1 MVKTVLHI
9 KAVGKKI
16 GRQQILEDISL
27 EVQAGEIFGLIG
39 PNGAGKTTLIRMI
52 CGLMKHSEGE
62 ICIMNHDINSSFRAA
77 IRELGAVIENPA
89 FYLDLTGWQNLW
101 LVANLYKGITKERI
115 REVVRL
121 SGLEESIHDKVDT
134 YSLGMK
140 QRLGIAQ
147 AILHKPRLLILDEPT
162 NGLDPSGIH
171 DLRGHLLRLARE
183 GGTAIFLSTHLL
195 SEVEMLCDRIAIMKD
210 GRLLDIRQTE
220 QEEVLVIETDEHEKA
235 CVLLN
240 ERYSVLSFDKGQI
253 RLAVEKAEV
262 PAVNALL
269 VQNQIN
275 VYHLAY
281 ENQGLEQMFL
291 QSVTDKE
298 VEVE

>member
-1 MVKTVLHI
+1 MAHSALYI
-9 KAVGKKI
+9 EAAGKKI
-16 GRQQILEDISL
+16 GRRQILENITL
-27 EVQAGEIFGLIG
+27 NVHEGEIYGLIG

-62 ICIMNHDINSSFRAA
+62 IRIMNHDIKNSFRKA

-115 REVVRL
+115 LEVVEL
-121 SGLEESIHDKVDT
+121 VKLEDSIHDKVET

-171 DLRGHLLRLARE
+171 DLREHLLRLARE
-183 GGTAIFLSTHLL
+183 EGTAIFLSTHLL

-210 GRLLDIRQTE
+210 GRILEIRKTA

-235 CVLLN
+235 VALLR
-240 ERYSVLSFDKGQI
+240 ERYPNLTIDKGRIQLMI
-253 RLAVEKAEV
+253 EKKEV

-269 VQNQIN
+269 VHNQLN

-281 ENQGLEQMFL
+281 EEQGLEHLFL
-291 QSVTDKE
+291 QSVIE
-298 VEVE
+298 GEES

>member
-62 ICIMNHDINSSFRAA
+62 IRIMNHDINSSFRAA

-115 REVVRL
+115 REVVGL
-121 SGLEESIHDKVDT
+121 IGLEESIHDKVDT

-183 GGTAIFLSTHLL
+183 EGTAIFLSTHLL
-195 SEVEMLCDRIAIMKD
+195 SEVEMLCDQIAIMKD
-210 GRLLDIRQTE
+210 GRLLDMRQTV
-220 QEEVLVIETDEHEKA
+220 QEEVLVIETDEHEKTRA
-235 CVLLN
+235 LLD
-240 ERYSVLSFDKGQI
+240 EHYSVLSFDKGQI

>member
-1 MVKTVLHI
+1 MVKSVLHLE
-9 KAVGKKI
+9 AVGKKI
-16 GRQQILEDISL
+16 GRRQILKDITL
-27 EVQAGEIFGLIG
+27 DVQAGEIFGLIG

-62 ICIMNHDINSSFRAA
+62 IRLMNHDIKTSFRTA

-101 LVANLYKGITKERI
+101 LVANLYKGITRERI
-115 REVVRL
+115 LEVVEL
-121 SGLEESIHDKVDT
+121 VGLEESIHDKVDT

-171 DLRGHLLRLARE
+171 DLREHLLRLARE
-183 GGTAIFLSTHLL
+183 EGTAIFLSTHLL

-210 GRLLDIRQTE
+210 GRLLDIRQTAR
-220 QEEVLVIETDEHEKA
+220 EEVLVIETDEQEKA
-235 CVLLN
+235 AGLLRG
-240 ERYSVLSFDKGQI
+240 RYSVLSSDMGRIRLMIERSEVPDVNAILVENQI
-253 RLAVEKAEV
+253 R
-262 PAVNALL
+262 
-269 VQNQIN
+269 

-281 ENQGLEQMFL
+281 ENQNLEQIFL
-291 QSVTDKE
+291 QSVTEKE
-298 VEVE
+298 VE

>member
-1 MVKTVLHI
+1 MVKSVLHLE
-9 KAVGKKI
+9 AVGKKI
-16 GRQQILEDISL
+16 GRRQILKDITL
-27 EVQAGEIFGLIG
+27 DVQAGEIFGLIG

-62 ICIMNHDINSSFRAA
+62 IRLMDHDIKTSFRTA

-101 LVANLYKGITKERI
+101 LVANLYKGITRERI
-115 REVVRL
+115 LEVVEL
-121 SGLEESIHDKVDT
+121 VGLEESIHDKVDT

-171 DLRGHLLRLARE
+171 DLREHLLRLARE
-183 GGTAIFLSTHLL
+183 EGTAIFLSTHLL

-210 GRLLDIRQTE
+210 GRLLDIRQTAR
-220 QEEVLVIETDEHEKA
+220 EEVLVIETDEQEKA
-235 CVLLN
+235 AGLLRG
-240 ERYSVLSFDKGQI
+240 RYSVLSSDMGRIRLMIERSEVPDVNAILVENQI
-253 RLAVEKAEV
+253 R
-262 PAVNALL
+262 
-269 VQNQIN
+269 

-281 ENQGLEQMFL
+281 ENQNLEQIFL
-291 QSVTDKE
+291 QSVTEKE
-298 VEVE
+298 VE

>member
-1 MVKTVLHI
+1 M
-9 KAVGKKI
+9 
-16 GRQQILEDISL
+16 
-27 EVQAGEIFGLIG
+27 
-39 PNGAGKTTLIRMI
+39 IRMI

-62 ICIMNHDINSSFRAA
+62 IRIMNHDINSSFRAA
-77 IRELGAVIENPA
+77 IRQLGAVIENPA

-115 REVVRL
+115 LEVVGL
-121 SGLEESIHDKVDT
+121 VGLEESIHDKVDT

-183 GGTAIFLSTHLL
+183 EGTAIFLSTHLL

-210 GRLLDIRQTE
+210 GRLLDIRQTV

-240 ERYSVLSFDKGQI
+240 ERYSVLSSDKGQI

-269 VQNQIN
+269 VHNQIN

>member
-1 MVKTVLHI
+1 MVKSVLHLE
-9 KAVGKKI
+9 AVGKKI
-16 GRQQILEDISL
+16 GRRQILKDITL
-27 EVQAGEIFGLIG
+27 DVQAGEIFGLIG

-62 ICIMNHDINSSFRAA
+62 IRLMDYDIKTSFRTA

-101 LVANLYKGITKERI
+101 LVANLYKGITRERI
-115 REVVRL
+115 LEVVEL
-121 SGLEESIHDKVDT
+121 VGLEESIHDKVDT

-171 DLRGHLLRLARE
+171 DLREHLLRLARE
-183 GGTAIFLSTHLL
+183 EGTAIFLSTHLL

-210 GRLLDIRQTE
+210 GRLLDIRQTDR
-220 QEEVLVIETDEHEKA
+220 EEVLVIETDEQEKA
-235 CVLLN
+235 AGLLRG
-240 ERYSVLSFDKGQI
+240 RYSVLSSDMGRIRLMIERSEVPDVNAILVENQI
-253 RLAVEKAEV
+253 R
-262 PAVNALL
+262 
-269 VQNQIN
+269 

-281 ENQGLEQMFL
+281 ENQNLEQIFL
-291 QSVTDKE
+291 QSVTEKE
-298 VEVE
+298 VE

>member
-1 MVKTVLHI
+1 MVKSVLHLE
-9 KAVGKKI
+9 AVGKKI
-16 GRQQILEDISL
+16 GRRQILKDITL
-27 EVQAGEIFGLIG
+27 DVQAGEIFGLIG

-62 ICIMNHDINSSFRAA
+62 VRLMNHDIKTSFRTA

-101 LVANLYKGITKERI
+101 LVANLYKGITRERI
-115 REVVRL
+115 LEVVEL
-121 SGLEESIHDKVDT
+121 VGLEESIHDKVDT

-171 DLRGHLLRLARE
+171 DLREHLLRLARE
-183 GGTAIFLSTHLL
+183 EGTAIFLSTHLL

-210 GRLLDIRQTE
+210 GRLLDIRQTDR
-220 QEEVLVIETDEHEKA
+220 EEVLVIETDEQEKA
-235 CVLLN
+235 AGLLRG
-240 ERYSVLSFDKGQI
+240 RYSVLSSDMGRIRLMIERSEVPDVNAILVENQI
-253 RLAVEKAEV
+253 R
-262 PAVNALL
+262 
-269 VQNQIN
+269 

-281 ENQGLEQMFL
+281 ENQNLEQIFL
-291 QSVTDKE
+291 QSVTEKE
-298 VEVE
+298 VE

>member
-1 MVKTVLHI
+1 MVKSVLHLE
-9 KAVGKKI
+9 AVGKKI
-16 GRQQILEDISL
+16 GRRQILKDITL
-27 EVQAGEIFGLIG
+27 DVQAGEIFGLIG

-62 ICIMNHDINSSFRAA
+62 IRLMDHDIKTSFRTA

-101 LVANLYKGITKERI
+101 LVANLYKGITRERI
-115 REVVRL
+115 LEVVEL
-121 SGLEESIHDKVDT
+121 VGLEESIHDKVDT

-171 DLRGHLLRLARE
+171 DLREHLLRLARE
-183 GGTAIFLSTHLL
+183 EGTAIFLSTHLL

-210 GRLLDIRQTE
+210 GRLLDIRQTAR
-220 QEEVLVIETDEHEKA
+220 EEVLVIETDEQEKA
-235 CVLLN
+235 AGLLRG
-240 ERYSVLSFDKGQI
+240 RYSVLSTDMGRIRLTIERSEVPDVNAILVENQI
-253 RLAVEKAEV
+253 R
-262 PAVNALL
+262 
-269 VQNQIN
+269 

-281 ENQGLEQMFL
+281 ENQNLEQIFL
-291 QSVTDKE
+291 QSVTEKE
-298 VEVE
+298 VE

>member
-1 MVKTVLHI
+1 MVKSVLHLE
-9 KAVGKKI
+9 AVGKKI
-16 GRQQILEDISL
+16 GRRQILKDITL
-27 EVQAGEIFGLIG
+27 DVQAGEIFGLIG

-62 ICIMNHDINSSFRAA
+62 IRLMDHDIKTSFRTA

-101 LVANLYKGITKERI
+101 LVANLYKGITRERI
-115 REVVRL
+115 LEVVEL
-121 SGLEESIHDKVDT
+121 VGLEESIHDKVDT

-171 DLRGHLLRLARE
+171 DLREHLLRLARE
-183 GGTAIFLSTHLL
+183 EGTAIFLSTHLL

-210 GRLLDIRQTE
+210 GRLLDIRQTNR
-220 QEEVLVIETDEHEKA
+220 EEVLVIETDEQEKA
-235 CVLLN
+235 VGLLRG
-240 ERYSVLSFDKGQI
+240 RYSVLSTDMGRIRLMIERSEVPDVNAILVENQI
-253 RLAVEKAEV
+253 R
-262 PAVNALL
+262 
-269 VQNQIN
+269 

-281 ENQGLEQMFL
+281 ENQNLEQIFL
-291 QSVTDKE
+291 QSVTEKE
-298 VEVE
+298 VE

>member
-1 MVKTVLHI
+1 MVKSVLHLE
-9 KAVGKKI
+9 AVGKKI
-16 GRQQILEDISL
+16 GRRQILKDITL
-27 EVQAGEIFGLIG
+27 DVQAGEIFGLIG

-62 ICIMNHDINSSFRAA
+62 IRLMDHDINTSFRTA

-101 LVANLYKGITKERI
+101 LVANLYKGITRERI
-115 REVVRL
+115 LEVVEL
-121 SGLEESIHDKVDT
+121 VGLEESIHDKVDT

-171 DLRGHLLRLARE
+171 VLREHLLRLARE
-183 GGTAIFLSTHLL
+183 EGTAIFLSTHLL

-210 GRLLDIRQTE
+210 GRLLDIRQTDR
-220 QEEVLVIETDEHEKA
+220 EEVLVIETDEQEKA
-235 CVLLN
+235 AGLLRG
-240 ERYSVLSFDKGQI
+240 RYSVLSSDMGRIRLMIERSEVPEVNAILVENQI
-253 RLAVEKAEV
+253 R
-262 PAVNALL
+262 
-269 VQNQIN
+269 

-281 ENQGLEQMFL
+281 ENQSLEQIFL
-291 QSVTDKE
+291 QSVTEKE
-298 VEVE
+298 VE